1 MENDI
6 ALYATTYVAFRVAI
20 IAAFAYLFYRILR
33 RKTLVV
39 TARAQSSPA
48 DRDGDC
54 LVLNAVRPQLPSNK
68 AQEN

>member
-20 IAAFAYLFYRILR
+20 VAAFAYVFYRILR
-33 RKTLVV
+33 RKALGV

-48 DRDGDC
+48 DRIAD
-54 LVLNAVRPQLPSNK
+54 
-68 AQEN
+68 